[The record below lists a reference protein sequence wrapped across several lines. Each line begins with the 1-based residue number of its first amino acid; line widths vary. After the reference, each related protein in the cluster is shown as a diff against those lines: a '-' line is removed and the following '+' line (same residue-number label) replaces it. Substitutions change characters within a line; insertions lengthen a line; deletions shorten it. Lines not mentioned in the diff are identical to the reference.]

1 MKAYVGITDQ
11 EWFNQLSKAQNLT
24 EVNFWQPSG
33 KREFNILAPGDL
45 FLFKLHHPQDFIV
58 GGGFFAHASIVPISL
73 AWEAFGQANGT
84 LTLQEM
90 RQRVAK
96 YRSEKTNVQDDYLIG
111 CRLIEQPFF
120 LPRERWIPTPADWSK
135 NIVQGKTYDLAVEP
149 GLSIWRQLQTSL
161 NAPVMVK
168 EEPARYGSPT
178 LTFPRLGQGSF
189 RILVTDAYERRCAV
203 TSERTLPALEAAHIK
218 PFSEDGPLDVNN
230 GILLRRDLHAL
241 FDRGYLTI
249 TPQYTLEVSRRI
261 KEEFENGREYYKYQG
276 APIRTPSNPLF
287 VPSLD
292 FVDWHNHNVYRG

>member
-11 EWFNQLSKAQNLT
+11 AWFNQLSRVENLT

-45 FLFKLHHPQDFIV
+45 FLFKLHHPQNFIV

-84 LTLQEM
+84 MTLSEM

-96 YRSEKTNVQDDYLIG
+96 YRSERSGIHDDYLIG

-120 LPRERWIPTPADWSK
+120 LPRERWISTPVDWSK
-135 NIVQGKTYDLAVEP
+135 NIVQGKTYDLRVEP
-149 GLSIWRQLQTSL
+149 GLSIWKELQASL
-161 NAPVMVK
+161 HGSMMVR
-168 EEPARYGSPT
+168 EEPARYGTPA

-218 PFSEDGPLDVNN
+218 PFAEDGPLDVNN

-249 TPQYTLEVSRRI
+249 TPQYKLEVSRRI

-276 APIRTPSNPLF
+276 APIRTPSNPSF

>member
-1 MKAYVGITDQ
+1 MKAYVGITDK

-45 FLFKLHHPQDFIV
+45 FLFKLHHPENFIV

-84 LTLQEM
+84 ISLYEM

-96 YRSEKTNVQDDYLIG
+96 YRSEKTSVYDDYLIG

-120 LPRERWIPTPADWSK
+120 LSREKWIPTPADWSK
-135 NIVQGKTYDLAVEP
+135 NIVQGKTYDLRVEP

-161 NAPVMVK
+161 NTPMMAR
-168 EEPARYGSPT
+168 EEPARYGTPT

-189 RILVTDAYERRCAV
+189 RILVTDAYGRRCAV

-218 PFSEDGPLDVNN
+218 PFSEDGPLNVNN

-241 FDRGYLTI
+241 FDRGYITV
-249 TPQYTLEVSRRI
+249 TPQYKLEVSRRI
-261 KEEFENGREYYKYQG
+261 KEEFDNGHEYYQYQG
-276 APIRTPSNPLF
+276 SSIKTPSNPLF
-287 VPSLD
+287 LPSLD
-292 FVDWHNHNVYRG
+292 CVNWHNNNVYRG